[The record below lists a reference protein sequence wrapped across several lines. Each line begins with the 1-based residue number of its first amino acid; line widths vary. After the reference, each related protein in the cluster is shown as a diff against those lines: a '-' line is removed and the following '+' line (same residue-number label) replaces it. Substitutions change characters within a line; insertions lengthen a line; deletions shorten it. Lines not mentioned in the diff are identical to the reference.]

1 MVECWHKKIERDVL
15 YMETK
20 VTGDF
25 LPVVTCKLA
34 KGESVVTES
43 GGMSWMDDGIKMSTS
58 TNGGIMKGIGRAF
71 AGESIFMNIYT
82 AEKEGSEISFASC
95 FPGQILEFNLAEGET
110 IIAQK
115 RAFLCSE
122 KSVDISMHF
131 RKKLGAG
138 FFGGEGF
145 IMQKITGPGKV
156 FLEIDGNIIK
166 KELAAGEKIKVDNG
180 YVAAMTKDVDLN
192 IETVKG
198 VKNIVFGGEGLFVTT
213 LKGPGTV
220 WLQSMPISKLSS
232 LLYIGNA
239 K

>member
-1 MVECWHKKIERDVL
+1 MEAKIV
-15 YMETK
+15 
-20 VTGDF
+20 GDM
-25 LPVVTCKLA
+25 LPAVVCKLA
-34 KGESVVTES
+34 KGEAVITEN
-43 GGMSWMDDGIKMSTS
+43 GGMSWMDDGIEMKTT

-71 AGESIFMNIYT
+71 AGESIFMNLYT
-82 AEKEGSEISFASC
+82 AEKDNVEIAFSSS
-95 FPGQILEFNLAEGET
+95 FPGQILEFDLKEGET

-115 RAFLCSE
+115 KAFLCSE
-122 KSVDISMHF
+122 KTVDIKMQF

-156 FLEIDGNIIK
+156 YLEIDGNVIK
-166 KELAAGEKIKVDNG
+166 RELAEGEKIKVDNG
-180 YVAAMTKDVDLN
+180 YVAAMTQDVKLD

-198 VKNIVFGGEGLFVTT
+198 VKNILFGGEGLFVTS

-220 WLQSMPISKLSS
+220 YLQTMPVSKLAS
-232 LLYIGNA
+232 LLYLGQA

>member
-1 MVECWHKKIERDVL
+1 MEAKIV
-15 YMETK
+15 
-20 VTGDF
+20 GDM
-25 LPVVTCKLA
+25 LPAVICKLK
-34 KGESVVTES
+34 KGESIITEN
-43 GGMSWMDDGIKMSTS
+43 GGMSWMDDGLEMKTT

-71 AGESIFMNIYT
+71 AGESIFMNVYT
-82 AEKEGSEISFASC
+82 ANQDDAEIAFSSS
-95 FPGQILEFNLAEGET
+95 FPGQILEFDLKEGET

-122 KSVDISMHF
+122 KTVDIKMQF

-156 FLEIDGNIIK
+156 YLEIDGNVIK
-166 KELAAGEKIKVDNG
+166 RELKEGEKLKVDNG
-180 YVAAMTKDVDLN
+180 YVAAMTQDVKLD

-198 VKNIVFGGEGLFVTT
+198 VKNILFGGEGLFVTS

-220 WLQSMPISKLSS
+220 YLQTMPVSKLAS
-232 LLYIGNA
+232 LLYLGQA

>member
-1 MVECWHKKIERDVL
+1 MEAKIV
-15 YMETK
+15 
-20 VTGDF
+20 GDM
-25 LPVVTCKLA
+25 LPAVICKLK
-34 KGESVVTES
+34 KGESVITEN
-43 GGMSWMDDGIKMSTS
+43 GGMSWMDDALEMKTT

-71 AGESIFMNIYT
+71 AGESIFMNVYT
-82 AEKEGSEISFASC
+82 ANEDDAEIAFSSS
-95 FPGQILEFNLAEGET
+95 FPGQILEFDLKEGET

-122 KSVDISMHF
+122 KTVDIKMQF

-156 FLEIDGNIIK
+156 YLEIDGNVIK
-166 KELAAGEKIKVDNG
+166 RELKEGEKIKVDNG
-180 YVAAMTKDVDLN
+180 YVAAMTQDVKLD

-198 VKNIVFGGEGLFVTT
+198 VKNILFGGEGLFVTS

-220 WLQSMPISKLSS
+220 YLQTMPVSKLAS
-232 LLYIGNA
+232 LLYLGQS